1 MAATNPVKTAIIGA
15 GASGLSLALL
25 LDGDVTVFEATDR
38 AAGHSASTTR
48 DGWTFDRGPHIMF
61 SRNREVLDFMVR
73 SLGDNVHRSRRNNV
87 VSIAGTFA
95 RYPLENDLGSLPDDL
110 RNRCLLDYLFN
121 EHAHLADSPA
131 NLHEWFLGVFGA
143 SLTDVYLKPYNEK
156 VWNVP
161 LAELSM
167 TWADRI
173 PRPPAEDVVKG
184 ALGIRTEG
192 YTHQLWFH
200 YPSVGG
206 YQAITTAWAELLPPG
221 VLRLETPVTGLRPT
235 GDGVDVVTGAGSEHF
250 DRVVCTAP
258 MPSLLEMVGDPPG
271 EVRRAVEE
279 LQVNPTVV
287 VTLGF
292 QGVDE
297 HQFTA
302 AYFADP
308 GYLANRVSFPCVFSP
323 KNGPEGC
330 YSAQAEITAPPG
342 AEVLDWSDEQLVSHV
357 LDGLVERGVV
367 PADHPCVFTDVQ
379 RFEHAYVVYTVGY
392 EQHQRVVLDWAE
404 SLGIH
409 PHGRFGAFEYLNV
422 DGCVVRSLDL
432 ATRLNGRPTSLSE
445 IALSEAAA

>member
-1 MAATNPVKTAIIGA
+1 MRTAIIGA

-25 LDGDVTVFEATDR
+25 LDGDVTLFEATDR
-38 AAGHSASTTR
+38 AAGHCAATIR
-48 DGWTFDRGPHIMF
+48 DGWTYDRGPHIMF

-73 SLGDNVHRSRRNNV
+73 TLGDNVHRSRRNNV

-95 RYPLENDLGSLPDDL
+95 RYPLENDLAALPEDL

-121 EHAHLADSPA
+121 EHAHLAEAPA
-131 NLHEWFLGVFGA
+131 NLHEWFLGVFGT

-167 TWADRI
+167 TWAERI

-192 YTHQLWFH
+192 YTHQLYFH

-206 YQAITTAWAELLPPG
+206 YQAITEAWAALLRPD
-221 VLRLETPVTGLRPT
+221 VLRLETPVTGLRPA
-235 GDGVDVVTGAGSEHF
+235 GSGVEVVTADGAERF

-258 MPSLLEMVGDPPG
+258 MPHLLAMVGDVPDP
-271 EVRRAVEE
+271 VRQAVDA

-292 QGVDE
+292 RGVDE

-302 AYFADP
+302 AYFADEE
-308 GYLANRVSFPCVFSP
+308 YLVNRVSFPCVFSP
-323 KNGPEGC
+323 NNGPAGH

-342 AEVLDWSDEQLVSHV
+342 AEVLGWSDGDLVTHV
-357 LDGLVERGVV
+357 LDGLIERGVV
-367 PADHPCVFTDVQ
+367 PAGHPCVFRDVQ

-392 EQHQRVVLDWAE
+392 ERRQRTVLDWAE

-409 PHGRFGAFEYLNV
+409 PHGRFGGFEYLNV
-422 DGCVVRSLDL
+422 DGCVLRSLDL
-432 ATRLNGRPTSLSE
+432 ATRLNGRPTTLAE
-445 IALSEAAA
+445 ITLEEAA